1 MAVDQYRQHKSNLVA
16 VLFSGIIVIGLA
28 LLVYLFVLKSVYGRF
43 STDDMV
49 PDFGVL
55 KNFIFGS
62 DAKVAIL
69 YSDYTKN
76 MMTDGSSWLEDNV
89 ETWKKFLDNIDL
101 KYNIINDET
110 IEKNLHKDYELII
123 LPGSKSLSDREIINI
138 KKFLIDGGSIFA
150 TSGTASYSDA
160 GKWRG
165 WEFFSEVF
173 GVKHSKEIGDED
185 RTRIHTLRGGLP
197 LTANIPTGF
206 PLRVATWDK
215 PLAVEVLDPRT
226 TQVSF
231 WYNYRLED
239 GLVREGIQKS
249 AGIAYGTYGKGR
261 FVWMGFEI
269 NSIIGSQDDY
279 VFFDRFFNNSINWL
293 TYGPIAYIRDWPA
306 GIDAAAVILPSLT
319 KDAANIINLLPV
331 LEQEKLKATFFVNPS
346 QNADYKNLVKQV
358 SRYGEIAPLV
368 DVGYM
373 NSSEDKYNKLYD
385 YESQLQ
391 NLKAAKNWIESIT
404 NKPVRGI
411 LPFYGLYDNNTINAV
426 IESGYE
432 YIITDSLT
440 DRSVPKT
447 VVRGEDRIVSLTKTA
462 RDDYEIIRDF
472 GLTSPEFQFYTYQ
485 EDLDRILFEGGLYL
499 FKMHTEFQCRAEN
512 IQVVHSVIKELKKK
526 KFWITT
532 ASQIQKW
539 FEKKEYIETRTK
551 KSGKTRVTVTVTNP
565 GKEII
570 DDLVLDIDLNE
581 NAEKISIDTEIIG
594 TKLAK
599 YKHVVKSRFLN
610 LQIDDLE
617 PGESRTYYIDYDKV
631 RS

>member
-1 MAVDQYRQHKSNLVA
+1 MAVDLNRQHKSNLAA
-16 VLFSGIIVIGLA
+16 VLFSGIIVVGLA

-43 STDDMV
+43 STADMM
-49 PDFGVL
+49 PNFDVL

-62 DAKVAIL
+62 DTKVAIL

-76 MMTDGSSWLEDNV
+76 MMPDGSSWLEDNV
-89 ETWKKFLDNIDL
+89 ETWKKFLDNIEL
-101 KYNIINDET
+101 EYNIINDET
-110 IEKNLHKDYELII
+110 IEKNLHNDYELII

-165 WEFFSEVF
+165 WDFFSEVF
-173 GVKHSKEIGDED
+173 GVKYSKEIGNED

-197 LTANIPTGF
+197 ITANIPTGF
-206 PLRVATWDK
+206 PLRVATWDR

-231 WYNYRLED
+231 WYNYRMED
-239 GLVREGIQKS
+239 GLVREGIKKS

-279 VFFDRFFNNSINWL
+279 IFFDRFFNNSINWL
-293 TYGPIAYIRDWPA
+293 SFGPIAYIRDWPA
-306 GIDAAAVILPSLT
+306 GVDAAAVILPSLT
-319 KDAANIINLLPV
+319 KNAANIINLLPV
-331 LEQEKLKATFFVNPS
+331 LEQEKLQATFFVKPS
-346 QNADYKNLVKQV
+346 QSANYKNLVKQV
-358 SRYGEIAPLV
+358 SRYGEIAPMV

-373 NSSEDKYNKLYD
+373 NSVEDKYNKLDD
-385 YESQLQ
+385 YKNQLQ
-391 NLKAAKNWIESIT
+391 NLKAAKNWIENIT
-404 NKPVRGI
+404 NKSVQGI
-411 LPFYGLYDNNTINAV
+411 LPFYGLYDSNTINAV
-426 IESGYE
+426 IESGYA
-432 YIITDSLT
+432 YILTDSLT

-447 VVRGEDRIVSLTKTA
+447 VIRGENRIVSLTKTA

-472 GLTSPEFQFYTYQ
+472 GLTSPEFQFYSYQ

-499 FKMHTEFQCRAEN
+499 FKMHTEFQCKPEN
-512 IQVVHSVIKELKKK
+512 IPVIQNVIKELKQK

-532 ASQIQKW
+532 ASEIQKW
-539 FEKKEYIETRTK
+539 YEKKEYVEIRTK

-570 DDLVLDIDLNE
+570 DDLVLDIDLND

-599 YKHVVKSRFLN
+599 FKHVVKSRFLN

-631 RS
+631 SS

>member
-319 KDAANIINLLPV
+319 KDAANIVNLLPV

>member
-1 MAVDQYRQHKSNLVA
+1 VAVDQNRQHKSNLVV

-28 LLVYLFVLKSVYGRF
+28 LIVYLFVLKSVYGRF
-43 STDDMV
+43 STADMM
-49 PDFGVL
+49 PNFGVL

-76 MMTDGSSWLEDNV
+76 MMPDGSSWLDDNV
-89 ETWKKFLDNIDL
+89 ETWKKFLDNIEL

-110 IEKNLHKDYELII
+110 IEKNLHKDYELLI

-150 TSGTASYSDA
+150 TSGTASYSNA

-165 WEFFSEVF
+165 WDFFSEVF
-173 GVKHSKEIGDED
+173 GVKYSKEIGNED

-197 LTANIPTGF
+197 ITANIPTGF

-239 GLVREGIQKS
+239 GLVREGIKKS
-249 AGIAYGTYGKGR
+249 AGITYGTYGKGR

-279 VFFDRFFNNSINWL
+279 IFFDRFFNNSINWL
-293 TYGPIAYIRDWPA
+293 SYGPIAYIRDWPA
-306 GIDAAAVILPSLT
+306 GVDAAAVILPSLT
-319 KDAANIINLLPV
+319 KDPANITNLLPV
-331 LEQEKLKATFFVNPS
+331 LKQEKLKATFFVNPT
-346 QNADYKNLVKQV
+346 QNANYKNLVKQV
-358 SRYGEIAPLV
+358 SRYGEITPLV

-373 NSSEDKYNKLYD
+373 NSVEDKYNKLYD
-385 YESQLQ
+385 YENQLQ
-391 NLKAAKNWIESIT
+391 NLKAAKNWIENIT
-404 NKPVRGI
+404 NKPVQGI

-426 IESGYE
+426 IESGYD
-432 YIITDSLT
+432 YILTDSLT

-447 VVRGEDRIVSLTKTA
+447 VIRGENRIVSLTKTA

-499 FKMHTEFQCRAEN
+499 FKMHTEFQCRPEN
-512 IQVVHSVIKELKKK
+512 IPVIHNVIKELKQK

-532 ASQIQKW
+532 ASEIQKW
-539 FEKKEYIETRTK
+539 YEKKEYIETRTK
-551 KSGKTRVTVTVTNP
+551 KSGKTRVTVTITNP

-570 DDLVLDIDLNE
+570 DDLMLDIDLNDS
-581 NAEKISIDTEIIG
+581 AEKVSIDTEIIG

-599 YKHVVKSRFLN
+599 FKHAVKSRYLN

-631 RS
+631 GS

>member
-1 MAVDQYRQHKSNLVA
+1 

-28 LLVYLFVLKSVYGRF
+28 LLVYLFVLKSVYGRY
-43 STDDMV
+43 STADMI
-49 PDFGVL
+49 PDFSVM

-76 MMTDGSSWLEDNV
+76 MMPDGSSWLEDNV
-89 ETWKKFLDNIDL
+89 ETWKKFLDNIEL
-101 KYNIINDET
+101 KYNIIKDET

-165 WEFFSEVF
+165 WNFFSEVF
-173 GVKHSKEIGDED
+173 GVKHTKEIGDKD

-197 LTANIPTGF
+197 ITANIPTGF
-206 PLRVATWDK
+206 PLRIATWDK
-215 PLAVEVLDPRT
+215 PIAVEVLDPRT

-239 GLVREGIQKS
+239 GLVREGIKKS
-249 AGIAYGTYGKGR
+249 AGIVYGTYGEGR
-261 FVWMGFEI
+261 FVWLGFEI

-279 VFFDRFFNNSINWL
+279 IFFDRFFNNSINWL
-293 TYGPIAYIRDWPA
+293 SYGPIAYIRDWPA
-306 GIDAAAVILPSLT
+306 GVDAAAVILPSLT
-319 KDAANIINLLPV
+319 NDAANIVNLLPV
-331 LEQEKLKATFFVNPS
+331 LEQEKLQATFLVNPS
-346 QNADYKNLVKQV
+346 QSENYKNLVKQV
-358 SRYGEIAPLV
+358 SRYGDVAPLV
-368 DVGYM
+368 DVGYI
-373 NSSEDKYNKLYD
+373 NSVEDQFNNLYNF
-385 YESQLQ
+385 ENQLQ
-391 NLKAAKNWIESIT
+391 NLKSAKNWVEKIT
-404 NKPVRGI
+404 NKPVKGI
-411 LPFYGLYDNNTINAV
+411 LPLYGLYDNNTINAV
-426 IESGYE
+426 IESGYS
-432 YIITDSLT
+432 YILTDSLT

-447 VVRGEDRIVSLTKTA
+447 VIRGINRIVSFTKTA

-472 GLTSPEFQFYTYQ
+472 GLTLPEFQFYTYQ

-499 FKMHTEFQCRAEN
+499 FKMHTEFQCKAEN
-512 IQVVHSVIKELKKK
+512 IQVIHNVIKELKKK

-532 ASQIQKW
+532 ASEIQEW
-539 FEKKEYIETRTK
+539 YQKKEYIETRTT
-551 KSGKTRVTVTVTNP
+551 KSGNTRVTVTVTNP
-565 GKEII
+565 GKETI
-570 DDLVLDIDLNE
+570 DDLALDIDLND

-599 YKHVVKSRFLN
+599 FKHLIKSRFLN

-617 PGESRTYYIDYDKV
+617 PAESRTYYIDYDKV
-631 RS
+631 KS

>member
-1 MAVDQYRQHKSNLVA
+1 MAVDHNRQHKSNLVA
-16 VLFSGIIVIGLA
+16 VLFSGIIVVGLA

-43 STDDMV
+43 STADMM
-49 PDFGVL
+49 PNFDVL
-55 KNFIFGS
+55 KNYIFGS
-62 DAKVAIL
+62 DTKVAIL
-69 YSDYTKN
+69 YSNYTKN
-76 MMTDGSSWLEDNV
+76 MMPDDSSWLEDNV
-89 ETWKKFLDNIDL
+89 ETWKKFLDNIEL
-101 KYNIINDET
+101 EYNIINDET
-110 IEKNLHKDYELII
+110 IEKNLHNDYELII
-123 LPGSKSLSDREIINI
+123 LPGSKSLSDREIVNI

-165 WEFFSEVF
+165 WDFFSEVF
-173 GVKHSKEIGDED
+173 GVKYSKEIGNED

-197 LTANIPTGF
+197 ITANIPTGF
-206 PLRVATWDK
+206 PLRVATWDR

-239 GLVREGIQKS
+239 GLVREGIKKS

-279 VFFDRFFNNSINWL
+279 IFFDKFFNNSINWL
-293 TYGPIAYIRDWPA
+293 SFGPIAYIRDWPA
-306 GIDAAAVILPSLT
+306 GVDAAAVILPSLT
-319 KDAANIINLLPV
+319 KYAANITNLLPV
-331 LEQEKLKATFFVNPS
+331 LEKEKLQATFLVNLS
-346 QNADYKNLVKQV
+346 QSTNYKNLVKQV
-358 SRYGEIAPLV
+358 SRYGEIVPLV

-373 NSSEDKYNKLYD
+373 NSVEDKFNKLDD
-385 YESQLQ
+385 YKNQLQ
-391 NLKAAKNWIESIT
+391 NLKAAKNWIEIIT
-404 NKPVRGI
+404 NKPVQGI
-411 LPFYGLYDNNTINAV
+411 LPLYGLYDNNTINAV
-426 IESGYE
+426 IESGYS
-432 YIITDSLT
+432 YILTDSLT

-447 VVRGEDRIVSLTKTA
+447 LIRGENRIVSLTKTA

-472 GLTSPEFQFYTYQ
+472 GLTSTEFQFYSYQ

-499 FKMHTEFQCRAEN
+499 FKMHTEFQCKPEN
-512 IQVVHSVIKELKKK
+512 IHVIQNVIKDLKQK

-532 ASQIQKW
+532 AGEIQKW
-539 FEKKEYIETRTK
+539 YEKKEYVEIRTK

-570 DDLVLDIDLNE
+570 DDLVLDIDLND

-599 YKHVVKSRFLN
+599 FKHVVKSRFLN

-631 RS
+631 SS

>member
-1 MAVDQYRQHKSNLVA
+1 VAVDRNRQHKSNLVA
-16 VLFSGIIVIGLA
+16 ILFSGIIVVGLA

-43 STDDMV
+43 STADMM
-49 PDFGVL
+49 PNFDVL

-62 DAKVAIL
+62 DTKVAIL

-76 MMTDGSSWLEDNV
+76 MMPDGSSWLEDNV
-89 ETWKKFLDNIDL
+89 ETWKKFLDNIEL
-101 KYNIINDET
+101 EYNIINDET
-110 IEKNLHKDYELII
+110 IEKNLHNDYELII

-165 WEFFSEVF
+165 WNFFSEVF
-173 GVKHSKEIGDED
+173 GIKYSKEIGNED

-197 LTANIPTGF
+197 ITANIPTGF
-206 PLRVATWDK
+206 PLRVATWDR

-231 WYNYRLED
+231 WYNYRLEA
-239 GLVREGIQKS
+239 GLVREGIKKS

-279 VFFDRFFNNSINWL
+279 IFFDRFFNNSINWL
-293 TYGPIAYIRDWPA
+293 SFGPIAYIRDWPA
-306 GIDAAAVILPSLT
+306 GVDAAAVILPSLT

-331 LEQEKLKATFFVNPS
+331 LEKEKLRATFFVNPS
-346 QNADYKNLVKQV
+346 KSANYKNLVKQV

-373 NSSEDKYNKLYD
+373 NSVEDKYNKLDD
-385 YESQLQ
+385 YKNQLQ
-391 NLKAAKNWIESIT
+391 NLKAAKNWIENIT
-404 NKPVRGI
+404 NKSVQGI
-411 LPFYGLYDNNTINAV
+411 LPFYGLYDSNTINAV
-426 IESGYE
+426 IESGYA
-432 YIITDSLT
+432 YILTDSLT

-447 VVRGEDRIVSLTKTA
+447 VIRGENRIVSLTKTA

-472 GLTSPEFQFYTYQ
+472 GLTSPEFQFYSYQ

-499 FKMHTEFQCRAEN
+499 FKMHTEFQCKPEN
-512 IQVVHSVIKELKKK
+512 IPVIQNVIKELKRK

-532 ASQIQKW
+532 ASEIQSW
-539 FEKKEYIETRTK
+539 YEKKEYVEIRTK

-570 DDLVLDIDLNE
+570 DDLVLDIDLND

-599 YKHVVKSRFLN
+599 FKHVVKSRFLN
-610 LQIDDLE
+610 LQIDDLG

-631 RS
+631 SS

>member
-1 MAVDQYRQHKSNLVA
+1 MAVDLNRQHKSNLAA
-16 VLFSGIIVIGLA
+16 VLFSGIIVVGLA

-43 STDDMV
+43 STADMM
-49 PDFGVL
+49 PNFDVL

-62 DAKVAIL
+62 DTKVAIL

-76 MMTDGSSWLEDNV
+76 MMPDGSSWLEDNV
-89 ETWKKFLDNIDL
+89 ETWKKFLDNIEL
-101 KYNIINDET
+101 EYNIINDET
-110 IEKNLHKDYELII
+110 IEKNLHNDYELII

-165 WEFFSEVF
+165 WDFFSEVF
-173 GVKHSKEIGDED
+173 GVKYSKEIGNED

-197 LTANIPTGF
+197 ITANIPTGF
-206 PLRVATWDK
+206 PLRVATWDR

-231 WYNYRLED
+231 WYNYRLEA
-239 GLVREGIQKS
+239 GLVREGIKKS

-279 VFFDRFFNNSINWL
+279 IFFDRFFNNSINWL
-293 TYGPIAYIRDWPA
+293 SFGPIAYIRDWPA
-306 GIDAAAVILPSLT
+306 GVDAAAVILPSLT
-319 KDAANIINLLPV
+319 KDAANITNLLPV
-331 LEQEKLKATFFVNPS
+331 LEQEKLQATFFVKPS
-346 QNADYKNLVKQV
+346 QSANYKNLVKQV

-373 NSSEDKYNKLYD
+373 NSVEDKYNKLDD
-385 YESQLQ
+385 YKNQLQ
-391 NLKAAKNWIESIT
+391 NLKAAKNWIENIT
-404 NKPVRGI
+404 NKPVQGI

-426 IESGYE
+426 IESGYA
-432 YIITDSLT
+432 YILTDSLT

-447 VVRGEDRIVSLTKTA
+447 VIRGENRIVSLTKTA

-472 GLTSPEFQFYTYQ
+472 GLTSPEFQFYSYQ

-499 FKMHTEFQCRAEN
+499 FKMHTEFQCKPEN
-512 IQVVHSVIKELKKK
+512 IPVIQNVIKELKQK

-532 ASQIQKW
+532 ASEIQKW
-539 FEKKEYIETRTK
+539 YEKKEYVEIRTK

-570 DDLVLDIDLNE
+570 DDLVLDIDLND

-599 YKHVVKSRFLN
+599 FKHVVKSRFLN

-631 RS
+631 SS

>member
-1 MAVDQYRQHKSNLVA
+1 MAVDLNRQHKSNLVV
-16 VLFSGIIVIGLA
+16 VLFSGIIVIALA

-43 STDDMV
+43 STADMM
-49 PDFGVL
+49 PNFNVL

-62 DAKVAIL
+62 DAKIAIL

-76 MMTDGSSWLEDNV
+76 MMPDESSWLDDNV
-89 ETWKKFLDNIDL
+89 KTWKKFLENIEL

-123 LPGSKSLSDREIINI
+123 LPGSKSLSDKEIINI

-165 WEFFSEVF
+165 WDFFSEVF
-173 GVKHSKEIGDED
+173 GVKYSKEIGNED

-231 WYNYRLED
+231 WYNYLLED
-239 GLVREGIQKS
+239 GLVREGIKKS
-249 AGIAYGTYGKGR
+249 AGIACGTYGKGR

-269 NSIIGSQDDY
+269 NSIIGNQDDY
-279 VFFDRFFNNSINWL
+279 IFFDRFFNNSINWL
-293 TYGPIAYIRDWPA
+293 SYGPIAYIRDWPA
-306 GIDAAAVILPSLT
+306 GVDAAAVLLPSLT
-319 KDAANIINLLPV
+319 KDVSNITNLLPV
-331 LEQEKLKATFFVNPS
+331 LEQEKLKATFFVHQTDDAN
-346 QNADYKNLVKQV
+346 YKNIVKQV
-358 SRYGEIAPLV
+358 SRHGEIATLV

-373 NSSEDKYNKLYD
+373 NSVEDKYNKLYD
-385 YESQLQ
+385 YKNQLQ
-391 NLKAAKNWIESIT
+391 KLKAAKNWVENLT
-404 NKPVRGI
+404 NKPVHGI
-411 LPFYGLYDNNTINAV
+411 LPFYGLYDNNTINAI
-426 IESGYE
+426 IESGYD
-432 YIITDSLT
+432 YILTDSLT

-447 VVRGEDRIVSLTKTA
+447 VIRGEDRIVSLTKTA

-472 GLTSPEFQFYTYQ
+472 GLTSNEFQFYTYQ

-499 FKMHTEFQCRAEN
+499 FKMHTEFQCKPEN
-512 IQVVHSVIKELKKK
+512 IPVIQNVIKELKQK

-532 ASQIQKW
+532 ASEIQKW
-539 FEKKEYIETRTK
+539 YEKKEYIETRTK
-551 KSGKTRVTVTVTNP
+551 KSGKTRVTVTITNP

-570 DDLVLDIDLNE
+570 DNLILDIDLND
-581 NAEKISIDTEIIG
+581 NAEKVSIDTEIIG

-599 YKHVVKSRFLN
+599 FKHVVKSRYLN

-631 RS
+631 SS

>member
-1 MAVDQYRQHKSNLVA
+1 VAVDQNRQHKSNLA
-16 VLFSGIIVIGLA
+16 AILFSGIIVIALA
-28 LLVYLFVLKSVYGRF
+28 LIVYLFVLRSAYGRF
-43 STDDMV
+43 SASDMV

-76 MMTDGSSWLEDNV
+76 MMPAGSTWLEDNV
-89 ETWKKFLDNIDL
+89 ETWKKFLDNIEL
-101 KYNIINDET
+101 KYNIINDKT

-123 LPGSKSLSDREIINI
+123 LPGSKSLSDKEIINI

-173 GVKHSKEIGDED
+173 GIKHSKEIGNED

-197 LTANIPTGF
+197 ITANIPTGF

-239 GLVREGIQKS
+239 GLVREGIKKS
-249 AGIAYGTYGKGR
+249 AGITYGKYGKGR

-269 NSIIGSQDDY
+269 NSIIGSRDDY

-306 GIDAAAVILPSLT
+306 GVDAAAVILPSLT
-319 KDAANIINLLPV
+319 KDAANITNLLPV

-346 QNADYKNLVKQV
+346 QSVDYKNLVKQV

-373 NSSEDKYNKLYD
+373 NSAEDKYNKLYD
-385 YESQLQ
+385 YKNQLQ
-391 NLKAAKNWIESIT
+391 NLKTAKNWIENIT
-404 NKPVRGI
+404 NKPVCGI

-426 IESGYE
+426 IESGYD
-432 YIITDSLT
+432 YILTDSLT

-447 VVRGEDRIVSLTKTA
+447 IIRGENRIVSLTKTA

-512 IQVVHSVIKELKKK
+512 IAVVHSVIKELKQK

-532 ASQIQKW
+532 ASEIQKW
-539 FEKKEYIETRTK
+539 YEKKEYIETRTK

-631 RS
+631 SS

>member
-1 MAVDQYRQHKSNLVA
+1 MAVDRNRQYKSNLVA
-16 VLFSGIIVIGLA
+16 ILFSGIIVVGLA

-43 STDDMV
+43 STADMM
-49 PDFGVL
+49 PNFDVL

-62 DAKVAIL
+62 DTKVAIL

-76 MMTDGSSWLEDNV
+76 MMPDGSSWLEDNV

-101 KYNIINDET
+101 EYNIINDEA
-110 IEKNLHKDYELII
+110 IEKNLHNDYELII

-165 WEFFSEVF
+165 WDFFSEVF
-173 GVKHSKEIGDED
+173 GVKYSKEIGNED

-197 LTANIPTGF
+197 ITANIPTGF
-206 PLRVATWDK
+206 PLRVATWDR

-231 WYNYRLED
+231 WYNYQLED
-239 GLVREGIQKS
+239 GLVREGIKKS
-249 AGIAYGTYGKGR
+249 AGIAYGTYGEGR

-279 VFFDRFFNNSINWL
+279 IFFDRFFNNSINWL
-293 TYGPIAYIRDWPA
+293 SFGPIAYIRDWPA
-306 GIDAAAVILPSLT
+306 GVDAAAVILPSLT
-319 KDAANIINLLPV
+319 KDAANITNLLPV
-331 LEQEKLKATFFVNPS
+331 LEKEKLQATFFVNPS
-346 QNADYKNLVKQV
+346 QSANYKNLVKQV
-358 SRYGEIAPLV
+358 SRYGEIASLV

-373 NSSEDKYNKLYD
+373 NSVEDKFNKLYD
-385 YESQLQ
+385 YKNQLQ
-391 NLKAAKNWIESIT
+391 NLKAAKDWIENIT
-404 NKPVRGI
+404 NKPVQGI

-426 IESGYE
+426 IESGYA
-432 YIITDSLT
+432 YILTDSLT

-447 VVRGEDRIVSLTKTA
+447 VIRGENRIVSLTKTA

-472 GLTSPEFQFYTYQ
+472 GLTSPEFQFYSYQ

-499 FKMHTEFQCRAEN
+499 FKMHTEFQCRPEN
-512 IQVVHSVIKELKKK
+512 IPVIQNVIKELKQK

-532 ASQIQKW
+532 ASEIQKW
-539 FEKKEYIETRTK
+539 YEKKEYVEIRTK

-570 DDLVLDIDLNE
+570 DDLVLDIDLND

-599 YKHVVKSRFLN
+599 FKHVVKSRFLN

-631 RS
+631 SS

>member
-1 MAVDQYRQHKSNLVA
+1 
-16 VLFSGIIVIGLA
+16 
-28 LLVYLFVLKSVYGRF
+28 
-43 STDDMV
+43 MV

-89 ETWKKFLDNIDL
+89 ETWKKFLDDIDL

>member
-1 MAVDQYRQHKSNLVA
+1 VA
-16 VLFSGIIVIGLA
+16 ILFSGIIVVGLA

-43 STDDMV
+43 STADMM
-49 PDFGVL
+49 PNFDVL

-62 DAKVAIL
+62 DTKVAIL

-76 MMTDGSSWLEDNV
+76 MMPDGSSWLEDNV
-89 ETWKKFLDNIDL
+89 ETWKKFLDNIEL
-101 KYNIINDET
+101 EYNIINDET
-110 IEKNLHKDYELII
+110 IEKNLHNDYELII

-165 WEFFSEVF
+165 WNFFSEVF
-173 GVKHSKEIGDED
+173 GIKYSKEIGNED

-197 LTANIPTGF
+197 ITANIPTGF
-206 PLRVATWDK
+206 PLRVATWDR

-231 WYNYRLED
+231 WYNYRLEA
-239 GLVREGIQKS
+239 GLVREGIKKS

-279 VFFDRFFNNSINWL
+279 IFFDRFFNNSINWL
-293 TYGPIAYIRDWPA
+293 SFGPIAYIRDWPA
-306 GIDAAAVILPSLT
+306 GVDAAAVILPSLT

-331 LEQEKLKATFFVNPS
+331 LEKEKLRATFFVNPS
-346 QNADYKNLVKQV
+346 KSANYKNLVKQV

-373 NSSEDKYNKLYD
+373 NSVEDKYNKLDD
-385 YESQLQ
+385 YKNQLQ
-391 NLKAAKNWIESIT
+391 NLKAAKNWIENIT
-404 NKPVRGI
+404 NKSVQGI
-411 LPFYGLYDNNTINAV
+411 LPFYGLYDSNTINAV
-426 IESGYE
+426 IESGYA
-432 YIITDSLT
+432 YILTDSLT

-447 VVRGEDRIVSLTKTA
+447 VIRGENRIVSLTKTA

-472 GLTSPEFQFYTYQ
+472 GLTSPEFQFYSYQ

-499 FKMHTEFQCRAEN
+499 FKMHTEFQCKPEN
-512 IQVVHSVIKELKKK
+512 IPVIQNVIKELKRK

-532 ASQIQKW
+532 ASEIQSW
-539 FEKKEYIETRTK
+539 YEKKEYVEIRTK

-570 DDLVLDIDLNE
+570 DDLVLDIDLND

-599 YKHVVKSRFLN
+599 FKHVVKSRFLN
-610 LQIDDLE
+610 LQIDDLG

-631 RS
+631 SS

>member
-1 MAVDQYRQHKSNLVA
+1 VAVDQNKQHKSNLVV

-43 STDDMV
+43 STADMM
-49 PDFGVL
+49 PNFGVL

-62 DAKVAIL
+62 DTKVAIL

-76 MMTDGSSWLEDNV
+76 MMPDGSSWLDDNV
-89 ETWKKFLDNIDL
+89 ETWKRFLDNIEL
-101 KYNIINDET
+101 KYSIISDET
-110 IEKNLHKDYELII
+110 IEKNLHKDYEILI

-165 WEFFSEVF
+165 WDFFSEVF
-173 GVKHSKEIGDED
+173 GVKYSKEIGNED

-197 LTANIPTGF
+197 ITANIPTGF

-215 PLAVEVLDPRT
+215 PLAVEILDPRT

-239 GLVREGIQKS
+239 GLVREEIMKS

-279 VFFDRFFNNSINWL
+279 IFFDRFFNNSINWL
-293 TYGPIAYIRDWPA
+293 SYGPIAYIRDWPA
-306 GIDAAAVILPSLT
+306 GVDAAAVLLPSLT
-319 KDAANIINLLPV
+319 KDAVNVTNLLPL
-331 LEQEKLKATFFVNPS
+331 LEQEKLQATFFVNPS
-346 QNADYKNLVKQV
+346 QSENYRNLVKQV

-373 NSSEDKYNKLYD
+373 NSVEDKYNKLYD
-385 YESQLQ
+385 YKNQLQ
-391 NLKAAKNWIESIT
+391 NLKVAKNWIENLT

-432 YIITDSLT
+432 YILTDSLT

-447 VVRGEDRIVSLTKTA
+447 VIRGENRIVSLTKTA

-485 EDLDRILFEGGLYL
+485 EDIDRILFEGGLYL
-499 FKMHTEFQCRAEN
+499 FKMHTEFQCRPEN
-512 IQVVHSVIKELKKK
+512 IPVVHKVIKELKQKN
-526 KFWITT
+526 FWITT
-532 ASQIQKW
+532 ASEIQKW
-539 FEKKEYIETRTK
+539 YEKKEYIETRTK
-551 KSGKTRVTVTVTNP
+551 KSGKTRVTVTITNP

-570 DDLVLDIDLNE
+570 DDLILDIDLNDS
-581 NAEKISIDTEIIG
+581 AEKISIDTEIIG

-599 YKHVVKSRFLN
+599 FKHVVKSRYLN

-631 RS
+631 SS

>member
-1 MAVDQYRQHKSNLVA
+1 VAVDQYRQHKSNLVA

-319 KDAANIINLLPV
+319 KDAANIVNLLPV

>member
-1 MAVDQYRQHKSNLVA
+1 VA
-16 VLFSGIIVIGLA
+16 ILFSGIIVVGLA

-43 STDDMV
+43 STADMM
-49 PDFGVL
+49 PNFDVL

-62 DAKVAIL
+62 DTKVAIL

-76 MMTDGSSWLEDNV
+76 MMSDGSSWLEDNV
-89 ETWKKFLDNIDL
+89 ETWKKFLDNIEL
-101 KYNIINDET
+101 EYNIINDEA
-110 IEKNLHKDYELII
+110 IEKNLHNDYELII

-165 WEFFSEVF
+165 WDFFSEVF
-173 GVKHSKEIGDED
+173 GVKYSKEIGNED

-197 LTANIPTGF
+197 ITANIPTGF
-206 PLRVATWDK
+206 PLKVATWDR

-231 WYNYRLED
+231 WYNYQLED
-239 GLVREGIQKS
+239 GLVREGIKKS
-249 AGIAYGTYGKGR
+249 AGIAYGTYGEGR

-279 VFFDRFFNNSINWL
+279 IFFDRFFNNSINWL
-293 TYGPIAYIRDWPA
+293 SFGPIAYIRDWPA
-306 GIDAAAVILPSLT
+306 GVDAAAVILPSLT
-319 KDAANIINLLPV
+319 KDATNITNLLPV
-331 LEQEKLKATFFVNPS
+331 LEKEKLQATFFVNPS
-346 QNADYKNLVKQV
+346 QSANYKNLVKQV
-358 SRYGEIAPLV
+358 SRYGEIASLV

-373 NSSEDKYNKLYD
+373 NSVEDKFNKLYD
-385 YESQLQ
+385 YKNQLQ
-391 NLKAAKNWIESIT
+391 NLKAAKNWIENIT
-404 NKPVRGI
+404 NKPVQGI

-426 IESGYE
+426 IESGYA
-432 YIITDSLT
+432 YILTDSLT

-447 VVRGEDRIVSLTKTA
+447 VIRGENRIVSLTKTA

-472 GLTSPEFQFYTYQ
+472 GLTSPEFQFYSYQ

-499 FKMHTEFQCRAEN
+499 FKMHTEFQCKPEN
-512 IQVVHSVIKELKKK
+512 IPVIQNVIKELKQK

-532 ASQIQKW
+532 ASEIQKW
-539 FEKKEYIETRTK
+539 YEKKEYVEIRTK

-570 DDLVLDIDLNE
+570 DDLVLDIDLND

-599 YKHVVKSRFLN
+599 FKHVVKSRFLN

-631 RS
+631 SS

>member
-1 MAVDQYRQHKSNLVA
+1 MAVDLNRQHKSNLAA
-16 VLFSGIIVIGLA
+16 VLFSGIIVVGLA

-43 STDDMV
+43 STADMM
-49 PDFGVL
+49 PNFDVL

-62 DAKVAIL
+62 DTKVAIL

-76 MMTDGSSWLEDNV
+76 MMPDGSSWLEDNV
-89 ETWKKFLDNIDL
+89 ETWKKFLDNIEL
-101 KYNIINDET
+101 EYNIINDET
-110 IEKNLHKDYELII
+110 IEKNLHNDYELII

-165 WEFFSEVF
+165 WDFFSEVF
-173 GVKHSKEIGDED
+173 GVKYSKEIGNED

-197 LTANIPTGF
+197 ITANIPTGF
-206 PLRVATWDK
+206 PLRVATWDR

-231 WYNYRLED
+231 WYNYRMED
-239 GLVREGIQKS
+239 GLVREGIKKS

-279 VFFDRFFNNSINWL
+279 IFFDRFFNNSINWL
-293 TYGPIAYIRDWPA
+293 SFGPIAYIRDWPA
-306 GIDAAAVILPSLT
+306 GVDAAAVILPSLT
-319 KDAANIINLLPV
+319 KDAANITNLLPV
-331 LEQEKLKATFFVNPS
+331 LEQEKLQATFFVKPS
-346 QNADYKNLVKQV
+346 QSANYKNLVKQV

-373 NSSEDKYNKLYD
+373 NSVEDKYNKLDD
-385 YESQLQ
+385 YKNQLQ
-391 NLKAAKNWIESIT
+391 NLKAAKNWIENIT
-404 NKPVRGI
+404 NKPVQGI

-426 IESGYE
+426 IESGYA
-432 YIITDSLT
+432 YILTDSLT

-447 VVRGEDRIVSLTKTA
+447 VIRGENRIVSLTKTA

-472 GLTSPEFQFYTYQ
+472 GLTSPEFQFYSYQ

-499 FKMHTEFQCRAEN
+499 FKMHTEFQCKPEN
-512 IQVVHSVIKELKKK
+512 IPVIQNVIKELKQK

-532 ASQIQKW
+532 ASEIQKW
-539 FEKKEYIETRTK
+539 YEKKEYVEIRTK

-570 DDLVLDIDLNE
+570 DDLVLDIDLND

-599 YKHVVKSRFLN
+599 FKHVVKSRFLN

-631 RS
+631 SS

>member
-1 MAVDQYRQHKSNLVA
+1 VAVDRNRQHKSNLAV
-16 VLFSGIIVIGLA
+16 VLFSGIIVVGLA

-43 STDDMV
+43 STADMM
-49 PDFGVL
+49 PNFDVL

-62 DAKVAIL
+62 DTKVAIL

-76 MMTDGSSWLEDNV
+76 MMSDGSSWLEDNV
-89 ETWKKFLDNIDL
+89 ETWKKFLDNIEL
-101 KYNIINDET
+101 EYNIINDEA
-110 IEKNLHKDYELII
+110 IEKNLHNDYELII

-165 WEFFSEVF
+165 WDFFSEVF
-173 GVKHSKEIGDED
+173 GVKYSKEIGNED

-197 LTANIPTGF
+197 ITANIPTGF
-206 PLRVATWDK
+206 PLKVATWDR

-231 WYNYRLED
+231 WYNYQLED
-239 GLVREGIQKS
+239 GLVREGIKKS
-249 AGIAYGTYGKGR
+249 AGIAYGTYGEGR

-279 VFFDRFFNNSINWL
+279 IFFDRFFNNSINWL
-293 TYGPIAYIRDWPA
+293 SFGPIAYIRDWPA
-306 GIDAAAVILPSLT
+306 GVDAAAVILPSLT
-319 KDAANIINLLPV
+319 KDATNITNLLPV
-331 LEQEKLKATFFVNPS
+331 LEKEKLQATFFVNPS
-346 QNADYKNLVKQV
+346 QSANYKNLVKQV
-358 SRYGEIAPLV
+358 SRYGEIASLV

-373 NSSEDKYNKLYD
+373 NSVEDKFNKLYD
-385 YESQLQ
+385 YKNQLQ
-391 NLKAAKNWIESIT
+391 NLKAAKNWIENIT
-404 NKPVRGI
+404 NKPVQGI

-426 IESGYE
+426 IESGYA
-432 YIITDSLT
+432 YILTDSLT

-447 VVRGEDRIVSLTKTA
+447 VIRGENRIVSLTKTA

-472 GLTSPEFQFYTYQ
+472 GLTSPEFQFYSYQ

-499 FKMHTEFQCRAEN
+499 FKMHTEFQCKPEN
-512 IQVVHSVIKELKKK
+512 IPVIQNVIKELKQK

-532 ASQIQKW
+532 ASEIQKW
-539 FEKKEYIETRTK
+539 YEKKEYVEIRTK

-570 DDLVLDIDLNE
+570 DDLVLDIDLND

-599 YKHVVKSRFLN
+599 FKHVVKSRFLN

-631 RS
+631 SS

>member
-1 MAVDQYRQHKSNLVA
+1 VAVDRNRQHKSNLVA
-16 VLFSGIIVIGLA
+16 ILFSGIIVIGLA

-43 STDDMV
+43 STADMM
-49 PDFGVL
+49 PNFDIL

-62 DAKVAIL
+62 DIKVAIL

-76 MMTDGSSWLEDNV
+76 MMPDGSSWLEDNV
-89 ETWKKFLDNIDL
+89 ETWKKFLDNIEL
-101 KYNIINDET
+101 EYNIINDET
-110 IEKNLHKDYELII
+110 IEKNLHNDYELII

-165 WEFFSEVF
+165 WNFFSEVF
-173 GVKHSKEIGDED
+173 GVKYSKEIGNED

-197 LTANIPTGF
+197 ITANIPTGF
-206 PLRVATWDK
+206 PLRVATWDR

-231 WYNYRLED
+231 WYNYRLEA
-239 GLVREGIQKS
+239 GLVREGIKKS

-279 VFFDRFFNNSINWL
+279 IFFDRFFNNSINWL
-293 TYGPIAYIRDWPA
+293 SFGPIAYIRDWPA
-306 GIDAAAVILPSLT
+306 GVDAAAVILPSLT

-331 LEQEKLKATFFVNPS
+331 LEKEKLQATFFVNPS
-346 QNADYKNLVKQV
+346 KSANYKNLVKQV

-373 NSSEDKYNKLYD
+373 NSVEDKYNKLDD
-385 YESQLQ
+385 YKNQLQ
-391 NLKAAKNWIESIT
+391 NLKAAKNWIENIT
-404 NKPVRGI
+404 NKSVHGI
-411 LPFYGLYDNNTINAV
+411 LPFYGLYDSNTINAV
-426 IESGYE
+426 IESGYA
-432 YIITDSLT
+432 YILTDSLT

-447 VVRGEDRIVSLTKTA
+447 VIRGENRIVSLTKTA

-472 GLTSPEFQFYTYQ
+472 GLTSPEFQFYSYQ

-499 FKMHTEFQCRAEN
+499 FKMHTEFQCEPEN
-512 IQVVHSVIKELKKK
+512 IPVIQNVIKELKQK

-532 ASQIQKW
+532 ASEIQRW
-539 FEKKEYIETRTK
+539 YEKKEYVEIRTK

-570 DDLVLDIDLNE
+570 DDLVLDIDLND

-599 YKHVVKSRFLN
+599 FKHVVKSRFLN
-610 LQIDDLE
+610 LQIDDLG

-631 RS
+631 SS

>member
-165 WEFFSEVF
+165 REFFSEVF

-306 GIDAAAVILPSLT
+306 GVDAAAVILPSLT

-411 LPFYGLYDNNTINAV
+411 LPHYGLYDNNTINAV

-539 FEKKEYIETRTK
+539 FKKKEYIETRTK

-631 RS
+631 SS

>member
-1 MAVDQYRQHKSNLVA
+1 VAVDQNKQHKSNLVV

-43 STDDMV
+43 SAADMM
-49 PDFGVL
+49 PNFGVL

-62 DAKVAIL
+62 DTKVAIL

-76 MMTDGSSWLEDNV
+76 MMPDGSSWLDDNV
-89 ETWKKFLDNIDL
+89 ETWKRFLDNIEL
-101 KYNIINDET
+101 KYRIISDET
-110 IEKNLHKDYELII
+110 IEKNLHNDYEILI

-165 WEFFSEVF
+165 WDFFSEVF
-173 GVKHSKEIGDED
+173 GVKYSKEIGNED

-197 LTANIPTGF
+197 ITANIPTGF

-215 PLAVEVLDPRT
+215 PLAVEILDPRT

-239 GLVREGIQKS
+239 GLVREKIMKS

-279 VFFDRFFNNSINWL
+279 IFFDRFFNNSINWL
-293 TYGPIAYIRDWPA
+293 SYGPIAYIRDWPA
-306 GIDAAAVILPSLT
+306 GVDAAAVLLPSLT
-319 KDAANIINLLPV
+319 KDAANVTNLLPL
-331 LEQEKLKATFFVNPS
+331 LEQEKLQATFFVSPS
-346 QNADYKNLVKQV
+346 QSENYRNLVKQV

-373 NSSEDKYNKLYD
+373 NSVEDKYNKLYD
-385 YESQLQ
+385 YKNQLQ
-391 NLKAAKNWIESIT
+391 NLKVAKNWIENLT

-426 IESGYE
+426 IESGYD
-432 YIITDSLT
+432 YILTDSLT

-447 VVRGEDRIVSLTKTA
+447 VIRGKNIIVSLTKTA

-485 EDLDRILFEGGLYL
+485 EDIDRILFEGGLYL
-499 FKMHTEFQCRAEN
+499 FKMHTEFQCRPEN
-512 IQVVHSVIKELKKK
+512 IPVVHKVIKELKQKN
-526 KFWITT
+526 FWITT
-532 ASQIQKW
+532 ASEIQKW
-539 FEKKEYIETRTK
+539 YEKKEYIETRTK
-551 KSGKTRVTVTVTNP
+551 KSGKTRVTVTITNP

-570 DDLVLDIDLNE
+570 DDLILDIDLNDS
-581 NAEKISIDTEIIG
+581 AEKISIDTEIIG

-599 YKHVVKSRFLN
+599 FKHVVKSRYLN

-631 RS
+631 SS

>member
-1 MAVDQYRQHKSNLVA
+1 
-16 VLFSGIIVIGLA
+16 
-28 LLVYLFVLKSVYGRF
+28 
-43 STDDMV
+43 MV

-319 KDAANIINLLPV
+319 KDAANIVNLLPV

>member
-1 MAVDQYRQHKSNLVA
+1 MAVDRNRQHKSNLVA
-16 VLFSGIIVIGLA
+16 ILFSGIIVIGLA

-43 STDDMV
+43 STADMM
-49 PDFGVL
+49 PNFDIL

-62 DAKVAIL
+62 DIKVAIL

-76 MMTDGSSWLEDNV
+76 MMPDGSSWLEDNV
-89 ETWKKFLDNIDL
+89 ETWKKFLDNIEL
-101 KYNIINDET
+101 EYNIINDET
-110 IEKNLHKDYELII
+110 IEKNLHNDYELII

-165 WEFFSEVF
+165 WNFFSEVF
-173 GVKHSKEIGDED
+173 GVKYSKEIGNED

-197 LTANIPTGF
+197 ITANIPTGF
-206 PLRVATWDK
+206 PLRVATWDR

-231 WYNYRLED
+231 WYNYRLEA
-239 GLVREGIQKS
+239 GLVREGIKKS

-279 VFFDRFFNNSINWL
+279 IFFDRFFNNSINWL
-293 TYGPIAYIRDWPA
+293 SFGPIAYIRDWPA
-306 GIDAAAVILPSLT
+306 GVDAAAVILPSLT

-331 LEQEKLKATFFVNPS
+331 LEKEKLQATFFVNPS
-346 QNADYKNLVKQV
+346 KSANYKNLVKQV

-373 NSSEDKYNKLYD
+373 NSVEDKYNKLDD
-385 YESQLQ
+385 YKNQLQ
-391 NLKAAKNWIESIT
+391 NLKAAKNWIENIT
-404 NKPVRGI
+404 NKSVQGI
-411 LPFYGLYDNNTINAV
+411 LPFYGLYDSNTINAV
-426 IESGYE
+426 IESGYA
-432 YIITDSLT
+432 YILTDSLT

-447 VVRGEDRIVSLTKTA
+447 VIRGENRIVSLTKTA

-472 GLTSPEFQFYTYQ
+472 GLTSPEFQFYSYQ

-499 FKMHTEFQCRAEN
+499 FKIHTEFQCEPEN
-512 IQVVHSVIKELKKK
+512 IPVIQNVIKELKQK

-532 ASQIQKW
+532 ASEIQRW
-539 FEKKEYIETRTK
+539 YEKKEYVEIRTK

-570 DDLVLDIDLNE
+570 DDLVLDIDLND

-599 YKHVVKSRFLN
+599 FKHVVKSRFLN
-610 LQIDDLE
+610 LQIDDLG

-631 RS
+631 SS

>member
-1 MAVDQYRQHKSNLVA
+1 MAIDQNIQHKSNLAA
-16 VLFSGIIVIGLA
+16 VLFSGIIIIALA
-28 LLVYLFVLKSVYGRF
+28 LLVYLFVLKSVYGRY
-43 STDDMV
+43 STADMM
-49 PDFGVL
+49 PDFNVL

-62 DAKVAIL
+62 NAKVAIL

-76 MMTDGSSWLEDNV
+76 MMPDSSSWLDNNV
-89 ETWKKFLDNIDL
+89 ETWEKILDNIEL
-101 KYNIINDET
+101 KYNIIDDKT

-173 GVKHSKEIGDED
+173 GVKHHKEIGNED
-185 RTRIHTLRGGLP
+185 RAKIHTLRGGLP
-197 LTANIPTGF
+197 ITANIPTGF

-226 TQVSF
+226 SQVSF

-239 GLVREGIQKS
+239 GLVREGIKKS
-249 AGIAYGTYGKGR
+249 AGITYGKYGKGR

-269 NSIIGSQDDY
+269 NSIIGSRDDY
-279 VFFDRFFNNSINWL
+279 IFFDRFFNNSINWL
-293 TYGPIAYIRDWPA
+293 TYGPIAYVRDWPA
-306 GIDAAAVILPSLT
+306 GVDAAAVILPSLT
-319 KDAANIINLLPV
+319 KNVVNIKNLLPV
-331 LEQEKLKATFFVNPS
+331 LEEEKLQATFFVNPS
-346 QNADYKNLVKQV
+346 QSKNYKNLVKQI
-358 SRYGEIAPLV
+358 SKYGEIAPLV

-373 NSSEDKYNKLYD
+373 NSVEDKYNKLYD

-391 NLKAAKNWIESIT
+391 NLKAAKNWIENIT

-426 IESGYE
+426 IESGYD
-432 YIITDSLT
+432 YILTDSLT

-447 VVRGEDRIVSLTKTA
+447 IIRGENRIVSMTKTA

-499 FKMHTEFQCRAEN
+499 FKMHTEFQCRTEN
-512 IQVVHSVIKELKKK
+512 IPVVQKIIKDLKKK

-532 ASQIQKW
+532 ASEIQKW
-539 FEKKEYIETRTK
+539 YEKKEYIEIRTK

-570 DDLVLDIDLNE
+570 DDLMLDIDLNE
-581 NAEKISIDTEIIG
+581 NAERISIDTEIIG

-599 YKHVVKSRFLN
+599 FKHVVKSRFLN

-631 RS
+631 SS